1 MFDLSTKCH
10 KSMETGSWGPDVSVT
25 QKSHVEKTGR
35 KGNNIGTMC
44 WEACRVIFNQRLIN
58 TYPALC

>member
-1 MFDLSTKCH
+1 
-10 KSMETGSWGPDVSVT
+10 METGSWGPDVSVT

-35 KGNNIGTMC
+35 NGNKIGTMC
-44 WEACRVIFNQRLIN
+44 WEACRVIFNQCLIN